1 MENLTSIK
9 VYSLFGANG
18 KMEELKPVQSL
29 PMFTKVFNYG
39 YAMNRTTGAIISGP
53 DEFGNYQCVEICEDQ
68 PEFFNLDKYARPY
81 SKVFGIGVYYADNL
95 ETFDESLVLKC
106 IELAKIEKARKQ
118 DEAVKIAE
126 YNKNQVNNLPKLYPH
141 LKANPINIKEEKA
154 NLVAEL
160 KKNFPTIKFSVTKDG
175 YSTIRIKWENGP
187 TVAEVEAISDKFE
200 SYKSSYCGDYRDPAP
215 TNFNNVFGGFKYVFT
230 SRSQSADINALLPK
244 MVELLGDYNGKYP
257 EQILYRIFCKMSIPV
272 NAYNFDIVATDIK
285 CGSIEDFYIITY
297 LLPTKIEESKKETIL
312 GKFEL
317 VNYSDK
323 ALAIFGDTRPIRDK
337 LKALGGRFNPCLTN
351 KGQRVAGW
359 IFPIAKQDQILSI
372 LN

>member
-1 MENLTSIK
+1 MEKLTSIK

-29 PMFTKVFNYG
+29 PMFTKVFKYG
-39 YAMNRTTGAIISGP
+39 YAMNSTTGAIISGP
-53 DEFGNYQCVEICEDQ
+53 DEFGNYQCVEIRENQ
-68 PEFFNLDKYARPY
+68 PEFFDLDKYARAH

-95 ETFDESLVLKC
+95 ETFEESLVLKC

-118 DEAVKIAE
+118 DESLKIAE
-126 YNKNQVNNLPKLYPH
+126 YNRNEVKNLPSLYPH
-141 LKANPINIKEEKA
+141 LKVNPTNIKEEKA

-187 TVAEVEAISDKFE
+187 TVAEVEAISNKFE
-200 SYKSSYCGDYRDPAP
+200 SYQSSYCGDYRDPSP

-230 SRSQSADINALLPK
+230 SRSQSADINALLPNL
-244 MVELLGDYNGKYP
+244 VEMLGDYKGKYP
-257 EQILYRIFCKMSIPV
+257 EQILYRLFCKMSIPV
-272 NAYNFDIVATDIK
+272 NASNFEIIKTDIN
-285 CGSIEDFYIITY
+285 CGSIEDFYTISYTMPI
-297 LLPTKIEESKKETIL
+297 KEETKKEAIL
-312 GKFEL
+312 GNFEL

-323 ALAIFGDTRPIRDK
+323 ALAIFGDTRPIKDK
-337 LKALGGRFNPCLTN
+337 LKAMGGRFNPCLTN
-351 KGQRVAGW
+351 KGERVAGW
-359 IFPIAKQDQILSI
+359 IFPASKYNQVLSI